1 MPTPEELDQ
10 FGAGLSIWEQ
20 LRLFQEWSPLIG
32 FAQRFTLEKD
42 SYARSVV
49 VSEALEW
56 VASKTRSQLDDELV
70 SKVVAIAKT
79 QQGEDLIRW
88 ALAKSGAV

>member
-49 VSEALEW
+49 VSEALKW
-56 VASKTRSQLDDELV
+56 VASKTRSRLDDEAYEDYCERM
-70 SKVVAIAKT
+70 SGYQRDGFT
-79 QQGEDLIRW
+79 QAFAEQPYLP
-88 ALAKSGAV
+88 